1 MANDYRRNQPDNQV
15 TMKTFVQSI
24 SFPQKPMALLFF
36 CSFAF
41 LPSVIHLAWQNF
53 PVTNPIAAL
62 GPVIAGFWFAAG
74 IREIRVNSVL
84 LGGLITTLLW
94 SVNWL
99 MFAGHACCST
109 IN

>member
-1 MANDYRRNQPDNQV
+1 MIIVAMNSVQQV
-15 TMKTFVQSI
+15 INMKTIIQSI
-24 SFPQKPMALLFF
+24 AFPQKPIALLFF
-36 CSFAF
+36 CALAF
-41 LPSVIHLAWQNF
+41 LPSVLHLAWQNL

-62 GPVIAGFWFAAG
+62 GPVAAGFWFASS

-84 LGGLITTLLW
+84 LGTLITMLLW

-109 IN
+109 INE